1 MTGQK
6 KLGLTN
12 LYTLLINITQ
22 RINMNINILNT
33 YAYFF
38 QAWQGYNGNV
48 YFEPISIAGMP
59 NDVLMPPKSG
69 KSRCSQAND
78 RVNRTVPGQKRP
90 MTEPDRSDSN
100 SINSSLSRT
109 TGNSN
114 KSKSKSRPST
124 RQNAL
129 LDKRSVLSRYNT
141 SLDEDITWIETT
153 ENTGSLAVRPKS
165 DNIIDYKMRHD
176 QMYNRDRICKGSV
189 AHKQYIAKLQGQK
202 PALRISGGKYSTP
215 TSASPLLR
223 TQTQYSLSNNR
234 RTTNSPDPYAAQLPP
249 LEQLRNSVC
258 HIDSHDKQMYGRQ
271 RPVTDD
277 IKPFIKYSPEIK
289 IKQPTVN
296 YV

>member
-1 MTGQK
+1 MCIH
-6 KLGLTN
+6 N
-12 LYTLLINITQ
+12 NF
-22 RINMNINILNT
+22 M
-33 YAYFF
+33 FVHF

-69 KSRCSQAND
+69 KSRVGQVSG
-78 RVNRTVPGQKRP
+78 NRTSPGQKRP

-100 SINSSLSRT
+100 SSLSRT

-114 KSKSKSRPST
+114 KSKPKSRPST

-129 LDKRSVLSRYNT
+129 LDKRTVLNRYNT

-165 DNIIDYKMRHD
+165 DNIVDYKMRHD
-176 QMYNRDRICKGSV
+176 QMYNKDRICKGSV

-202 PALRISGGKYSTP
+202 PSLRISGGKYSTP

-249 LEQLRNSVC
+249 LEQLRNSVY
-258 HIDSHDKQMYGRQ
+258 HVDNHDKPTYGRS
-271 RPVTDD
+271 RTITDD